1 MNAETSSGG
10 TGPGCLFCAIVA
22 EEIPADVVY
31 RDAEFL
37 AFRDIDP
44 KAPVHVLVIP
54 REHHATA
61 AELTAAD
68 PAAAGRLLRTA
79 TEVAEQSGVA
89 DTGYRIVL
97 NTGLEG
103 GQSVGH
109 VHAHV
114 LGGRQ
119 MGWPPG

>member
-1 MNAETSSGG
+1 MTADTP
-10 TGPGCLFCAIVA
+10 TGPDCLFCAIVRG
-22 EEIPADVVY
+22 EIPADIVL
-31 RDAEFL
+31 RDDEFI

-44 KAPVHVLVIP
+44 KAPVHILVIP

-68 PAAAGRLLRTA
+68 AAAAGRLLRTA
-79 TEVAEQSGVA
+79 AEVAQQSQIA
-89 DTGYRIVL
+89 DSGYRIVL
-97 NTGLEG
+97 NTGVEG
-103 GQSVGH
+103 GQSVNH